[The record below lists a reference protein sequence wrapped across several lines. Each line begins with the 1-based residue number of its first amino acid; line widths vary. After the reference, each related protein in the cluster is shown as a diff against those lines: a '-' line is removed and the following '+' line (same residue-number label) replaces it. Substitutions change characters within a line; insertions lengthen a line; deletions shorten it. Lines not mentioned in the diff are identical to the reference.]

1 MLTNSLK
8 PTLVLSVVRH
18 ITLLS
23 VLTWTGKLLRV
34 SGWMTPHGNKASL
47 ENGWMGRMDGWRDV
61 CEDIDSIIFS

>member
-47 ENGWMGRMDGWRDV
+47 ENGRMDRWRDV
-61 CEDIDSIIFS
+61 CEDIDNIIFS